1 MNFHFKKEFLWHPL
15 YEYVMTVKRKYI
27 QSYTLLNN
35 EPCPENY
42 NFNDWLDR
50 VFEAWENITPKLN
63 EKLSKIFDPL
73 QITCYDH
80 YVLFKYKGF
89 IELSDDYDL
98 GSFFELYNG
107 LYREC
112 RSCVFDVKNDE
123 IALASLAKFKNY
135 GEDDG
140 DWSPKNIRS
149 KYHFAHSIFITN
161 KLDGSYQQYRY
172 IADEDRILGS
182 GSQALDPVES
192 WRLAEGYK
200 LLSDGQKELIRDYP
214 DYTFIFE
221 YISPKNPIVVKYD
234 ESQEGLYLLAARDV
248 KDGKEVSFDI
258 LSDMAEEYDSKVTQW
273 YYNATLFSVLADT
286 DNYLSSEKEGWVVDM
301 VDGHKNHFRCK
312 IKTSDY
318 VLMHKALSKNISPN
332 AVINAIHEDRF
343 DDFLANCPEAYRELI
358 MQYYNTVHEYLNLY
372 KELIDK
378 ILTKGNAECVDFWN
392 NKKGAMLWM
401 DKLPKVL
408 KGRTKTKYLGQENDF
423 LLKRQFCYKYSE
435 ITKALHNLKRFK
447 NSMVEG

>member
-192 WRLAEGYK
+192 WRLAAGYK

-258 LSDMAEEYDSKVTQW
+258 LRDMAEEYDSKMTQW

-301 VDGHKNHFRCK
+301 VDGYKNHFRCK
-312 IKTSDY
+312 IKTESY
-318 VLMHKALSKNISPN
+318 LMMHKILPRKVSPN
-332 AVINAIHEDRF
+332 AVVQAIHENIL
-343 DDFLANCPEAYRELI
+343 DDFLANVPEAYKEIINDYKNNVLLYLKL
-358 MQYYNTVHEYLNLY
+358 MQKRIDFYLQNMNKFSLDSR
-372 KELIDK
+372 KEK
-378 ILTKGNAECVDFWN
+378 
-392 NKKGAMLWM
+392 MLWIQNNT
-401 DKLPKVL
+401 PKIFRPYLRNEVL
-408 KGRTKTKYLGQENDF
+408 GEKNDF
-423 LLKRQFCYKYSE
+423 LKHFDGVLKYQVILDRLKE
-435 ITKALHNLKRFK
+435 IDEK
-447 NSMVEG
+447 GI

>member
-42 NFNDWLDR
+42 NFNDWLNR

-112 RSCVFDVKNDE
+112 RSCVFDIKNDE

-149 KYHFAHSIFITN
+149 KYNFAHSIFITN

-192 WRLAEGYK
+192 WRLAAGYK
-200 LLSDGQKELIRDYP
+200 LLSDGQKELIKDYP

-258 LSDMAEEYDSKVTQW
+258 LSDMAEEYDSKITQW
-273 YYNATLFSVLADT
+273 YYTATLFSVLADT

-312 IKTSDY
+312 IKTESY
-318 VLMHKALSKNISPN
+318 LMMHKILPRKVSPN
-332 AVINAIHEDRF
+332 AVVQAIHENIL
-343 DDFLANCPEAYRELI
+343 DDFLANVPEAYKEIINDYKNNVLLYLKL
-358 MQYYNTVHEYLNLY
+358 MQKRIDFYLQNMNKFSLDSR
-372 KELIDK
+372 KEK
-378 ILTKGNAECVDFWN
+378 
-392 NKKGAMLWM
+392 MLWIQNNP
-401 DKLPKVL
+401 PKIFRSYLRNEVL
-408 KGRTKTKYLGQENDF
+408 GEKNDF
-423 LLKRQFCYKYSE
+423 LKHFDGVLKYQVILDRLKE
-435 ITKALHNLKRFK
+435 IDEKG
-447 NSMVEG
+447 V

>member
-149 KYHFAHSIFITN
+149 KYNFAHAVFITN

-172 IADEDRILGS
+172 IAEEDRILGS

-200 LLSDGQKELIRDYP
+200 LLSDGQKELIKDYP

-258 LSDMAEEYDSKVTQW
+258 LSDMAEEYDSKMTQW

-301 VDGHKNHFRCK
+301 VDGYKNHFRCK
-312 IKTSDY
+312 IKTESY
-318 VLMHKALSKNISPN
+318 LMMHKILPRKVSPN
-332 AVINAIHEDRF
+332 AVVQAIHENIL
-343 DDFLANCPEAYRELI
+343 DDFLANVPEAYKEIINDYKNNVLLYLKL
-358 MQYYNTVHEYLNLY
+358 MQKRIDFYLQNMNKFSLDSR
-372 KELIDK
+372 KEK
-378 ILTKGNAECVDFWN
+378 
-392 NKKGAMLWM
+392 MLWIQNNT
-401 DKLPKVL
+401 PKIFRPYLRNEVL
-408 KGRTKTKYLGQENDF
+408 GEKNDF
-423 LLKRQFCYKYSE
+423 LKHFDGVLKYQVILDRLKE
-435 ITKALHNLKRFK
+435 IDEK
-447 NSMVEG
+447 GI

>member
-50 VFEAWENITPKLN
+50 IFEAWENITPKLN

-98 GSFFELYNG
+98 NSFFELYDG

-112 RSCVFDVKNDE
+112 RSCVFDLKNDE

-140 DWSPKNIRS
+140 DWSPKKIRS
-149 KYHFAHSIFITN
+149 KYHFAHAVFITN

-172 IADEDRILGS
+172 IAEEDRILGS

-192 WRLAEGYK
+192 WRLAAGYK
-200 LLSDGQKELIRDYP
+200 LLSEGQKELIRDYP

-258 LSDMAEEYDSKVTQW
+258 LSDMAEEYDSKITQW
-273 YYNATLFSVLADT
+273 YYTATLFSVLADT

-312 IKTSDY
+312 IKTESY
-318 VLMHKALSKNISPN
+318 LMMHKILPRKVSPN
-332 AVINAIHEDRF
+332 AVVQAIHENIL
-343 DDFLANCPEAYRELI
+343 DDFLANVPEAYKEIINDYKNNVLLYLKL
-358 MQYYNTVHEYLNLY
+358 MQKRIDFYLQNMNKFSLDSR
-372 KELIDK
+372 KEK
-378 ILTKGNAECVDFWN
+378 
-392 NKKGAMLWM
+392 MLWIQNNT
-401 DKLPKVL
+401 PKIFRSYLRNEVL
-408 KGRTKTKYLGQENDF
+408 GEKNDF
-423 LLKRQFCYKYSE
+423 LKHFDGVLKYQVILDRLKE
-435 ITKALHNLKRFK
+435 IDEKG
-447 NSMVEG
+447 V

>member
-50 VFEAWENITPKLN
+50 VLEVWGDITPKLN

-98 GSFFELYNG
+98 NSFFELYDG

-112 RSCVFDVKNDE
+112 RSCVFDIKNDE

-135 GEDDG
+135 GEDEG

-149 KYHFAHSIFITN
+149 KYNFAHAVFITN

-172 IADEDRILGS
+172 IAEEDRILGS

-192 WRLAEGYK
+192 WRLAAGYK
-200 LLSDGQKELIRDYP
+200 LLSDGQKELIKDYP

-258 LSDMAEEYDSKVTQW
+258 LKDMAEEYDSKMTQW

-312 IKTSDY
+312 IKTESY
-318 VLMHKALSKNISPN
+318 LMMHKILPRKVSPN
-332 AVINAIHEDRF
+332 AVVQAIHENIL
-343 DDFLANCPEAYRELI
+343 DDFLANVPEAYKEIINDYKNNVLLYLKL
-358 MQYYNTVHEYLNLY
+358 MQKRIDFYLQNMNKFSLDSR
-372 KELIDK
+372 KEK
-378 ILTKGNAECVDFWN
+378 
-392 NKKGAMLWM
+392 MLWIQNNT
-401 DKLPKVL
+401 PKIFRSYLRNEVL
-408 KGRTKTKYLGQENDF
+408 GEKNDF
-423 LLKRQFCYKYSE
+423 LKHFDGVLKYQVILDRLKE
-435 ITKALHNLKRFK
+435 IDEKG
-447 NSMVEG
+447 V

>member
-15 YEYVMTVKRKYI
+15 YEYVMTIKRKYI

-50 VFEAWENITPKLN
+50 VFEVWGNITPKLN

-98 GSFFELYNG
+98 NSFFELYDG

-112 RSCVFDVKNDE
+112 RSCVFDIKNDE

-135 GEDDG
+135 GEDEG

-149 KYHFAHSIFITN
+149 KYNFAHAVFITN

-172 IADEDRILGS
+172 IAEEDRILGS

-192 WRLAEGYK
+192 WRLAAGYK
-200 LLSDGQKELIRDYP
+200 LLSDGQKELIKDYP

-258 LSDMAEEYDSKVTQW
+258 LSDMAEEYDSKMTQW

-301 VDGHKNHFRCK
+301 VDGYKNHFRCK
-312 IKTSDY
+312 IKTESY
-318 VLMHKALSKNISPN
+318 LMMHKILPRKVSPN
-332 AVINAIHEDRF
+332 AVVQAIHENIL
-343 DDFLANCPEAYRELI
+343 DDFLANVPEAYKEIINDYKNNVLLYLKL
-358 MQYYNTVHEYLNLY
+358 MQKRIDFYLQNMNKFSLDSR
-372 KELIDK
+372 KEK
-378 ILTKGNAECVDFWN
+378 
-392 NKKGAMLWM
+392 MLWIQNNT
-401 DKLPKVL
+401 PKIFRPYLRNEVL
-408 KGRTKTKYLGQENDF
+408 GEKNDF
-423 LLKRQFCYKYSE
+423 LKHFDGVLKYQVILDRLKE
-435 ITKALHNLKRFK
+435 IDEK
-447 NSMVEG
+447 GI

>member
-35 EPCPENY
+35 ESCPENY

-50 VFEAWENITPKLN
+50 VFEVWGNITPKLN

-98 GSFFELYNG
+98 NSFFELYDG

-112 RSCVFDVKNDE
+112 RSCVFDIKNDE

-135 GEDDG
+135 GEDEG

-149 KYHFAHSIFITN
+149 KYHFAHAVFITN

-172 IADEDRILGS
+172 IAEEDRILGS

-192 WRLAEGYK
+192 WRLAAGYK
-200 LLSDGQKELIRDYP
+200 LLSEGQKELIRDYP

-258 LSDMAEEYDSKVTQW
+258 LSDMAEEYDSKMTQW

-312 IKTSDY
+312 IKTESY
-318 VLMHKALSKNISPN
+318 LMMHKILPRKVSPN
-332 AVINAIHEDRF
+332 AVVQAIHENIL
-343 DDFLANCPEAYRELI
+343 DDFLANVPEAYKEIINDYKNNVLLYLKL
-358 MQYYNTVHEYLNLY
+358 MQKRIDFYLQNMNKFSLDSR
-372 KELIDK
+372 KEK
-378 ILTKGNAECVDFWN
+378 
-392 NKKGAMLWM
+392 MLWIQNNT
-401 DKLPKVL
+401 PKIFRSYLRNEVL
-408 KGRTKTKYLGQENDF
+408 GEKNDF
-423 LLKRQFCYKYSE
+423 LKHFDGVLKYQVILDRLKE
-435 ITKALHNLKRFK
+435 IDEKG
-447 NSMVEG
+447 V

>member
-50 VFEAWENITPKLN
+50 VFEVWGNITPKLN

-98 GSFFELYNG
+98 NSFFELYDG

-112 RSCVFDVKNDE
+112 RSCVFDLKNDE

-149 KYHFAHSIFITN
+149 KYNFAHAVFITN

-172 IADEDRILGS
+172 IAEEDGILGS

-200 LLSDGQKELIRDYP
+200 LLSDGQKELIKDYP

-258 LSDMAEEYDSKVTQW
+258 LSDMAEEYDSKMTQW

-301 VDGHKNHFRCK
+301 VDGYKNHFRCK
-312 IKTSDY
+312 IKTESY
-318 VLMHKALSKNISPN
+318 LMMHKILPRKVSPN
-332 AVINAIHEDRF
+332 AVVQAIHENIL
-343 DDFLANCPEAYRELI
+343 DDFLANVPEAYKEIINDYKNNVLLYLKL
-358 MQYYNTVHEYLNLY
+358 MQKRIDFYLQNMNKFSLDSR
-372 KELIDK
+372 KEK
-378 ILTKGNAECVDFWN
+378 
-392 NKKGAMLWM
+392 MLWIQNNT
-401 DKLPKVL
+401 PKIFRPYLRNEVL
-408 KGRTKTKYLGQENDF
+408 GEKNDF
-423 LLKRQFCYKYSE
+423 LKHFDGVLKYQVILDRLKE
-435 ITKALHNLKRFK
+435 IDEK
-447 NSMVEG
+447 GI

>member
-50 VFEAWENITPKLN
+50 IFEAWENITPKLN

-98 GSFFELYNG
+98 NSFFELYDG

-112 RSCVFDVKNDE
+112 RSCVFDLKNDE

-140 DWSPKNIRS
+140 DWSPKKIRS
-149 KYHFAHSIFITN
+149 KYHFAQAVFITN

-172 IADEDRILGS
+172 IAEEDRILGS

-192 WRLAEGYK
+192 WRLAAGYK
-200 LLSDGQKELIRDYP
+200 LLSEGQKELIRDYP

-258 LSDMAEEYDSKVTQW
+258 LSDMAEEYDSKMTQW

-286 DNYLSSEKEGWVVDM
+286 DNYLEK
-301 VDGHKNHFRCK
+301 
-312 IKTSDY
+312 
-318 VLMHKALSKNISPN
+318 
-332 AVINAIHEDRF
+332 
-343 DDFLANCPEAYRELI
+343 
-358 MQYYNTVHEYLNLY
+358 
-372 KELIDK
+372 
-378 ILTKGNAECVDFWN
+378 
-392 NKKGAMLWM
+392 
-401 DKLPKVL
+401 
-408 KGRTKTKYLGQENDF
+408 
-423 LLKRQFCYKYSE
+423 
-435 ITKALHNLKRFK
+435 
-447 NSMVEG
+447 

>member
-50 VFEAWENITPKLN
+50 VFEVWGNITPKLN

-98 GSFFELYNG
+98 NSFFELYDG

-112 RSCVFDVKNDE
+112 RSCVFDIKNDE

-135 GEDDG
+135 GEDEG

-149 KYHFAHSIFITN
+149 KYNFAHAVFITN

-172 IADEDRILGS
+172 IAEEDRILGS

-192 WRLAEGYK
+192 WRLAAGYK
-200 LLSDGQKELIRDYP
+200 LLSDGQKELIKDYP

-258 LSDMAEEYDSKVTQW
+258 LKDMAEEYDSKITQW
-273 YYNATLFSVLADT
+273 YYNTTLFNILADT
-286 DNYLSSEKEGWVVDM
+286 NNYLSSEKEGWVVDM
-301 VDGHKNHFRCK
+301 VDGYKNHFRCK
-312 IKTSDY
+312 IKTESY
-318 VLMHKALSKNISPN
+318 LMMHKILPRKVSPN
-332 AVINAIHEDRF
+332 AVVQAIHENVL
-343 DDFLANCPEAYRELI
+343 DDFLANVPEAYKEIINDYKNNVLLYLKL
-358 MQYYNTVHEYLNLY
+358 MQKRIDFYLQNMNKFSLDSR
-372 KELIDK
+372 KEK
-378 ILTKGNAECVDFWN
+378 
-392 NKKGAMLWM
+392 MLWIQNNT
-401 DKLPKVL
+401 PKIFRSYLRNEVL
-408 KGRTKTKYLGQENDF
+408 GEKNDF
-423 LLKRQFCYKYSE
+423 LKHFDGVLKYQVILDRLKE
-435 ITKALHNLKRFK
+435 IDEKG
-447 NSMVEG
+447 V

>member
-42 NFNDWLDR
+42 NFNDWLNR

-112 RSCVFDVKNDE
+112 RSCVFDIKNDE

-149 KYHFAHSIFITN
+149 KYNFAHSIFITN

-192 WRLAEGYK
+192 WRLAAGYK
-200 LLSDGQKELIRDYP
+200 LLSEGQKELIRDYP

-258 LSDMAEEYDSKVTQW
+258 LSDMAEEYDSKITQW
-273 YYNATLFSVLADT
+273 YYTATLFSVLADT

-312 IKTSDY
+312 IKTESY
-318 VLMHKALSKNISPN
+318 LMMHKILPRKVSPN
-332 AVINAIHEDRF
+332 AVVQAIHENIL
-343 DDFLANCPEAYRELI
+343 DDFLANVPEAYKEIINDYKNNVLLYLKL
-358 MQYYNTVHEYLNLY
+358 MQKRIDFYLQNMNKFSLDSR
-372 KELIDK
+372 KEK
-378 ILTKGNAECVDFWN
+378 
-392 NKKGAMLWM
+392 MLWIQNNP
-401 DKLPKVL
+401 PKIFRSYLRNEVL
-408 KGRTKTKYLGQENDF
+408 GEKNDF
-423 LLKRQFCYKYSE
+423 LKHFDGVLKYQVILDRLKE
-435 ITKALHNLKRFK
+435 IDEKG
-447 NSMVEG
+447 V

>member
-15 YEYVMTVKRKYI
+15 YEYVMTIKRKYI

-149 KYHFAHSIFITN
+149 KYNFAHSIFITN

-192 WRLAEGYK
+192 WRLAAGYK

-258 LSDMAEEYDSKVTQW
+258 LSDMAEEYDSKMTQW

-301 VDGHKNHFRCK
+301 VDGYKNHFRCK
-312 IKTSDY
+312 IKTESY
-318 VLMHKALSKNISPN
+318 LMMHKILPRKVSPN
-332 AVINAIHEDRF
+332 AVVQAIHENIL
-343 DDFLANCPEAYRELI
+343 DDFLANVPEAHKEIINDYKNNVLLYLKL
-358 MQYYNTVHEYLNLY
+358 MQKRIDFYLQNMNKFSLDSR
-372 KELIDK
+372 KEK
-378 ILTKGNAECVDFWN
+378 
-392 NKKGAMLWM
+392 MLWIQNNT
-401 DKLPKVL
+401 PKIFRPYLRNEVL
-408 KGRTKTKYLGQENDF
+408 GEKNDF
-423 LLKRQFCYKYSE
+423 LKHFDGVLKYQVILDRLKE
-435 ITKALHNLKRFK
+435 IDEK
-447 NSMVEG
+447 GI

>member
-112 RSCVFDVKNDE
+112 CSCVFDVKNDE

-149 KYHFAHSIFITN
+149 KYNSAHSIFITN

-192 WRLAEGYK
+192 WRLAAGYK

-258 LSDMAEEYDSKVTQW
+258 LSDMAEEYDSKMTQW

-301 VDGHKNHFRCK
+301 VDGYKNHFRCK
-312 IKTSDY
+312 IKTESY
-318 VLMHKALSKNISPN
+318 LMMHKILPRKVSPN
-332 AVINAIHEDRF
+332 AVVQAIHENIL
-343 DDFLANCPEAYRELI
+343 DDFLANVPEAYKEIINDYKNNVLLYLKL
-358 MQYYNTVHEYLNLY
+358 MQKRIDFYLQNMNKFSLDSR
-372 KELIDK
+372 KEK
-378 ILTKGNAECVDFWN
+378 
-392 NKKGAMLWM
+392 MLWIQNNT
-401 DKLPKVL
+401 PKIFRPYLRNEVL
-408 KGRTKTKYLGQENDF
+408 GEKNDF
-423 LLKRQFCYKYSE
+423 LKHFDGVLKYQVILDRLKE
-435 ITKALHNLKRFK
+435 IDEK
-447 NSMVEG
+447 GI

>member
-50 VFEAWENITPKLN
+50 VFEVWGNITPKLN

-112 RSCVFDVKNDE
+112 RSCVFDVENDE

-135 GEDDG
+135 GEDEG
-140 DWSPKNIRS
+140 DWSPKNIKS
-149 KYHFAHSIFITN
+149 KYNFAHAVFITN

-172 IADEDRILGS
+172 IAEEDRILGS

-192 WRLAEGYK
+192 WRLAAGYK
-200 LLSDGQKELIRDYP
+200 LLSDGQKELIKDYP

-221 YISPKNPIVVKYD
+221 YISPKNPIVVK
-234 ESQEGLYLLAARDV
+234 
-248 KDGKEVSFDI
+248 
-258 LSDMAEEYDSKVTQW
+258 
-273 YYNATLFSVLADT
+273 
-286 DNYLSSEKEGWVVDM
+286 
-301 VDGHKNHFRCK
+301 
-312 IKTSDY
+312 
-318 VLMHKALSKNISPN
+318 
-332 AVINAIHEDRF
+332 
-343 DDFLANCPEAYRELI
+343 
-358 MQYYNTVHEYLNLY
+358 
-372 KELIDK
+372 
-378 ILTKGNAECVDFWN
+378 
-392 NKKGAMLWM
+392 
-401 DKLPKVL
+401 
-408 KGRTKTKYLGQENDF
+408 
-423 LLKRQFCYKYSE
+423 
-435 ITKALHNLKRFK
+435 
-447 NSMVEG
+447 